1 LGLLV
6 FIILRYDIPTNEG
19 GLMAAMRGSFS
30 AHNVQELTSLIQE
43 KRTRIEQLEARF
55 AAMSAEL
62 TSHSW
67 N

>member
-1 LGLLV
+1 
-6 FIILRYDIPTNEG
+6 
-19 GLMAAMRGSFS
+19 MAAMRGSFS